1 MLALRTPIFKYYNML
16 EVPRT
21 VIKRYLME
29 IATVVGLIIL
39 LAAAVLLM
47 KVLGKVVSLVLSVVG
62 IVALV
67 WLVVASL
74 RYLDERDIRDNFL
87 SSNNLFILESEGAP
101 ITGFASKEGLPDP
114 SLEGI
119 EAELGNPN
127 SAIYDDYYKVVVVKK
142 EALPEKL
149 ALMVDAAEGDDR
161 LSIFR
166 SYVDDSL
173 IEGDAVSNLVENER
187 AGNIE
192 VYSES
197 LAFRHGVREVL
208 TS

>member
-1 MLALRTPIFKYYNML
+1 ML